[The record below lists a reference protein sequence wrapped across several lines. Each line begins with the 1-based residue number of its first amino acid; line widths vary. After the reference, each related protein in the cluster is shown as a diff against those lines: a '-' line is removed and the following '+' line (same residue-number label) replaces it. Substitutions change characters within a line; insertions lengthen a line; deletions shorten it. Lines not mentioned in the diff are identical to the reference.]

1 LIQKIQDQYFT
12 QYGCLLDLSY
22 IVAVQSLIQLY
33 LQNKPP
39 EDLLDDQK
47 SNTDPSVYESGF
59 DAAII
64 GDICSFIQA
73 FY

>member
-1 LIQKIQDQYFT
+1 LIQKIQNQYFT

-59 DAAII
+59 DTTMI